1 MKNLENN
8 KMVLNFD
15 ELKKLSQ
22 FEQADIVWEIIEKL
36 GFKDATMEPNED
48 GGYIIELECEYVIRD
63 EDQLIREIIWNGG
76 DISEVCNSYEQLL
89 NIDDVNDL
97 EYEFIENIITNEE
110 ACVVIDK
117 YYELWCNTEKQDWID
132 AGVIEL
138 LKIIKK

>member
-1 MKNLENN
+1 MTNLENN
-8 KMVLNFD
+8 EMVLNFD

>member
-1 MKNLENN
+1 MTNLENN
-8 KMVLNFD
+8 EMVLNFD

-97 EYEFIENIITNEE
+97 EYEFIENIVTNEE

>member
-1 MKNLENN
+1 MTNLENN
-8 KMVLNFD
+8 EMVLNFD
-15 ELKKLSQ
+15 ELNKLSQ

-110 ACVVIDK
+110 ACAVIDK